1 MCWPCVVR
9 GGRGKTADA
18 PAVLAAAG
26 AAAAVPGKRNKKQ
39 GPRGPC
45 FFTAGDHIWRT
56 GAEACNMPVGTF
68 YDKARKFENIA

>member
-26 AAAAVPGKRNKKQ
+26 AAAAVPEKGIKNKA
-39 GPRGPC
+39 RGGLV

-56 GAEACNMPVGTF
+56 GAGACNMPVGTF

>member
-1 MCWPCVVR
+1 MR

-26 AAAAVPGKRNKKQ
+26 TAAAVPGKENKKTRPA
-39 GPRGPC
+39 GAL

-56 GAEACNMPVGTF
+56 GAGACNMPVGTF

>member
-26 AAAAVPGKRNKKQ
+26 AAAAVPGKRNKKTRPA
-39 GPRGPC
+39 GALFFYSRRPYLAHRG
-45 FFTAGDHIWRT
+45 RSL
-56 GAEACNMPVGTF
+56 
-68 YDKARKFENIA
+68 